1 MATQAPES
9 VDTQHSNRRS
19 IVRSVAGAA
28 LAMLVGIL
36 VGELWRERGWP
47 YRFDASLAGFFL
59 IMAIVQGVFM
69 PTRRPR
75 AHTILFAFAMSAA
88 AWLAVHFLNA
98 ALQAAR

>member
-1 MATQAPES
+1 MATQARES
-9 VDTQHSNRRS
+9 VHTQHSSRRL
-19 IVRSVAGAA
+19 IVRSVAGAGLA
-28 LAMLVGIL
+28 LLVGVL
-36 VGELWRERGWP
+36 VGVLWRERGWP

-75 AHTILFAFAMSAA
+75 AHTVLFAFVVSAA